1 MWWSPAREARTL
13 NVTERLGGRIS
24 EFVHADRPGQ
34 VEVAVMWTND
44 LWAIGLTGA
53 MVGGALGW
61 PLVRGMGRTAGGAAE
76 RRMLGAL
83 FLLGSIAVALIAT
96 AHSGRMPPMAAV
108 SVEHVVSAGDLVFWS
123 LLTVWVRR
131 VTGLSTSTQ
140 AMVNGVGVP
149 LLAYALLA
157 VALNGPPPFVWL
169 LPVSASGAAYAVSR
183 CVRSGA
189 YRGDTNGERL
199 FTRVVAFSVALFVA
213 QAIRTFWPHVA
224 ALREIVPL
232 TMTAGFVSIA
242 SLAMRWV
249 FIDQSADAA
258 LAVEPEPRPYARSA
272 LDETAARR
280 LMGDLDDRMARER
293 WYCDRDLSL
302 RSLAERLQTTP
313 HAVSQA
319 LNQIDG
325 RSLHEYLTAW
335 RVAEARRQLLD
346 PASAV
351 ITIDAVAEHAGFGSR
366 SAFYKAFKAHEGMT
380 PTECRRQHVRSR
392 TQE

>member
-1 MWWSPAREARTL
+1 MW
-13 NVTERLGGRIS
+13 
-24 EFVHADRPGQ
+24 
-34 VEVAVMWTND
+34 MND
-44 LWAIGLTGA
+44 LWAVGLTGA

-61 PLVRGMGRTAGGAAE
+61 PLVRGLGGTADGAAE
-76 RRMLGAL
+76 RRMLGVL
-83 FLLGSIAVALIAT
+83 FLLGSIAVALIAI
-96 AHSGRMPPMAAV
+96 AHSRRMPPMAAL
-108 SVEHVVSAGDLVFWS
+108 SVAHVVSAGDLVFWS

-140 AMVNGVGVP
+140 AMVKGVVVP

-183 CVRSGA
+183 RVRSGA
-189 YRGDTNGERL
+189 SREGANRERL
-199 FTRVVAFSVALFVA
+199 LTRVVAFSVALFVA
-213 QAIRTFWPHVA
+213 QAIRTFWPDVT

-242 SLAMRWV
+242 SLAMRRV
-249 FIDQSADAA
+249 FTEPSADPTSG
-258 LAVEPEPRPYARSA
+258 VEADRKPYARSA
-272 LDETAARR
+272 LDEAAARR
-280 LMGDLDDRMARER
+280 LMADLDARMTRER

-351 ITIDAVAEHAGFGSR
+351 MTIDAVAEDAGFGSR
-366 SAFYKAFKAHEGMT
+366 SAFYKAFKAQEGMT
-380 PTECRRQHVRSR
+380 PTEFRRRHARSVG
-392 TQE
+392 TSQ